1 MHQFCCCLTVLENSA
16 AYPLSTCIFSL
27 FGQPLQLVPSSSL
40 KSIMNSYLLFALVV
54 IYLGLLFFI
63 AYFAE
68 KKRSSFWVNNPY
80 VYALS
85 LAVYCSGWTYYGS
98 IGVAANQGLEYMAIY
113 IGPIIIIP
121 AWIYIN
127 SKIIRISRVNKI
139 SSIADFISL
148 RYGNSRSLSALIA
161 LVCMFAII
169 PYISLQIKA
178 ISETFHLITET
189 DHSSNIFYDSA
200 TYVVLIIALFSSYY
214 GTKYVDASEKRLGI
228 ISAVAVES
236 FLKLI
241 FFIILGI
248 FVVYGVFNGFED
260 IYQQAEKLPDFAAKN
275 TFNGLEG
282 GFNWFLMS
290 MLSMSA
296 IFLLPRQFHTA
307 IIENRKEKHLRTAIW
322 LFPLYLLIFNFFV
335 FPIAWGG
342 KILFLGQEV
351 NPELY
356 SILIPQKFGNT
367 VIAAMVF
374 FGGLSACISMIII
387 SSISLSIMLSNNII
401 IPYGWLDKF
410 KINSDVDNTK
420 IIVNIRKI
428 SIFLLI
434 ITGFIFYKYLM
445 LGKSLFSIG
454 LVSFVL
460 IAQLAPSFF
469 GAIFWRRGTYL
480 GSITGIIVGVLIC
493 YLGLVLPSF
502 YDNYQQSNFFNHR
515 FFSFFNI
522 PYLSP
527 IPQIFFWSILVNGL
541 LFTIISANKVSDYR
555 ERNYAEL
562 YVDIDDYIQNHE
574 DAYIWKGT
582 ANVSDIQKIL
592 VKFLGEKKT
601 EQALKI
607 FNLKYKIKDDSDT
620 ADSRF
625 IKFSENLLS
634 GRIGTAS
641 AKILIEGVTKE
652 DKISLPEVLKI
663 LEESKENISL
673 NKQLSEQSQQLL
685 KLSDELQNV
694 NENLIE
700 KDQQKDEF
708 LDSVA
713 HELRTPITAIR
724 ATSEILLDD
733 EDMPAELKK
742 DFLEN
747 IISESDRLSEII
759 NDILYLDKL
768 ETGTISLNIKENN
781 ILETYR
787 KSLKPLTHLFDQRH
801 LHHSEVNLLET
812 EVFQF
817 DEQRMIQVFQNILGN
832 ALKFTNDQGLIQTKF
847 QEKEGQLKISIFNT
861 GKTIPEE
868 DLYFIFDK
876 FYQSK
881 NQNLRKPVGSGLGL
895 AICKKIMIAQN
906 GDIEVKNKEIG
917 VKFEI
922 FLPIKKHHPELE
934 EFNHNNRT

>member
-1 MHQFCCCLTVLENSA
+1 
-16 AYPLSTCIFSL
+16 
-27 FGQPLQLVPSSSL
+27 
-40 KSIMNSYLLFALVV
+40 MNSYLLFALV
-54 IYLGLLFFI
+54 ILYLGILFFI

-80 VYALS
+80 VYSLS
-85 LAVYCSGWTYYGS
+85 LAVYCSAWTYYGS

-113 IGPIIIIP
+113 VGPIIIIP
-121 AWIYIN
+121 SWIYLN

-139 SSIADFISL
+139 SSIADFIGL
-148 RYGNSRSLSALIA
+148 RYGNSRSLSAIIA
-161 LVCMFAII
+161 LVCILAII
-169 PYISLQIKA
+169 PYIALQIKS

-189 DHSSNIFYDSA
+189 ENSTSILFDSS
-200 TYVVLIIALFSSYY
+200 TYVVIIIALFSSYY

-228 ISAVAVES
+228 ISAVAAES
-236 FLKLI
+236 FFKLI
-241 FFIILGI
+241 FFVILGL

-260 IYQQAEKLPDFAAKN
+260 IYRQAEKLPDFAAKN
-275 TFNGLEG
+275 SFNGLEG
-282 GFNWFLMS
+282 SFNWFLML

-307 IIENRKEKHLRTAIW
+307 IIENRKEKHIKTAIW

-342 KILFLGQEV
+342 KILFFGQDV

-356 SILIPQKFGNT
+356 SILIPQKFGNIFIST
-367 VIAAMVF
+367 LVF

-410 KINSDVDNTK
+410 KSENDTDNTK
-420 IIVNIRKI
+420 SIVNIRKV

-434 ITGFIFYKYLM
+434 ISGFIFYKYLL

-460 IAQLAPSFF
+460 IAQLGPSFF
-469 GAIFWRRGTYL
+469 GAIFWRRGTYA
-480 GSITGIIVGVLIC
+480 GSVSGIIVGVLLC
-493 YLGLVLPSF
+493 FLGLILPSF
-502 YDNYQQSNFFNHR
+502 SENFVQSEFYQSE
-515 FFSFFNI
+515 FFSFFKI

-527 IPQIFFWSILVNGL
+527 ITQIFFWSMLVNSA
-541 LFTIISANKVSDYR
+541 LFILISANTVSNYR

-574 DAYIWKGT
+574 NAYIWKGT

-592 VKFLGEKKT
+592 GRFLGQKKT

-607 FNLKYKIKDDSDT
+607 FNLKYNITDESDT

-652 DKISLPEVLKI
+652 DKISLPEVLQI
-663 LEESKENISL
+663 LEESKENISI
-673 NKQLSEQSQQLL
+673 NKQLSEQSSQLL
-685 KLSDELQNV
+685 KLSGDLQVANI
-694 NENLIE
+694 NLIE

-713 HELRTPITAIR
+713 HELRTPLTAIR

-742 DFLEN
+742 DFLKN
-747 IISESDRLSEII
+747 IISESDRLNEII

-768 ETGTISLNIKENN
+768 ETGTISLHISENN
-781 ILETYR
+781 IIETFK
-787 KSLKPLTHLFDQRH
+787 KSLKPLLHLFDQRH
-801 LHHSEVNLLET
+801 LHHSEVHLLEN
-812 EVFQF
+812 EIYRF

-832 ALKFTNDQGLIQTKF
+832 ALKFTNEQGMIQTKF
-847 QEKEGQLKISIFNT
+847 QEKDDQLKISVFNT

-868 DLYFIFDK
+868 DLEFIFDK

-881 NQNLRKPVGSGLGL
+881 NQNLRKPIGSGLGL

-906 GDIEVKNKEIG
+906 GNIEVKNKEIG
-917 VKFEI
+917 VSFEI
-922 FLPIKKHHPELE
+922 YLPKENE
-934 EFNHNNRT
+934 SVQNADDQNM

>member
-1 MHQFCCCLTVLENSA
+1 MHQCCCCLTVLKNSA

-113 IGPIIIIP
+113 VGPIIIIP
-121 AWIYIN
+121 TWIYLN
-127 SKIIRISRVNKI
+127 TKIIRISRVNKI

-148 RYGNSRSLSALIA
+148 RYGNSRSLSAIIA
-161 LVCMFAII
+161 LVCMIAII
-169 PYISLQIKA
+169 PYIGLQIKA
-178 ISETFHLITET
+178 ISETFHLVTET
-189 DHSSNIFYDSA
+189 DNTSNILLDSA
-200 TYVVLIIALFSSYY
+200 TYVVMIIALFSSYY

-236 FLKLI
+236 FLKLL

-260 IYQQAEKLPDFAAKN
+260 IYTQAEKLPDFAAKN
-275 TFNGLEG
+275 SFNGLEG
-282 GFNWFLMS
+282 SFNWFLML

-307 IIENRKEKHLRTAIW
+307 IIENRKEKHLKTAIW
-322 LFPLYLLIFNFFV
+322 LFPLYLLIFNFFI

-342 KILFLGQEV
+342 KILFFGQDV
-351 NPELY
+351 NPEFY
-356 SILIPQKFGNT
+356 SILIPQKFGNIFIST
-367 VIAAMVF
+367 LVF

-410 KINSDVDNTK
+410 KSENDTDNTK
-420 IIVNIRKI
+420 SIVNIRKI

-434 ITGFIFYKYLM
+434 LSGFIFYKYLI

-460 IAQLAPSFF
+460 IAQLGPSFF
-469 GAIFWRRGTYL
+469 GAIFWRRGTYA
-480 GSITGIIVGVLIC
+480 GSVSGIIVGILIC
-493 YLGLVLPSF
+493 FFGLILPSF
-502 YDNYQQSNFFNHR
+502 SENFLQSSLYRNEFFNFFK
-515 FFSFFNI
+515 I

-527 IPQIFFWSILVNGL
+527 ISQIFFWSLIVNSA
-541 LFTIISANKVSDYR
+541 LFAIISANTISNYR

-574 DAYIWKGT
+574 NAYIWKGT

-781 ILETYR
+781 ILETFR

-812 EVFQF
+812 EIFQF

-832 ALKFTNDQGLIQTKF
+832 ALKFTNDQGMIQTKF

-868 DLYFIFDK
+868 DLDFIFDK

-917 VKFEI
+917 VTFEI
-922 FLPIKKHHPELE
+922 FLPIKEHQLELE
-934 EFNHNNRT
+934 EFQPQ

>member
-1 MHQFCCCLTVLENSA
+1 
-16 AYPLSTCIFSL
+16 
-27 FGQPLQLVPSSSL
+27 
-40 KSIMNSYLLFALVV
+40 MNSYLLFALV
-54 IYLGLLFFI
+54 ILYLGILFFI

-80 VYALS
+80 VYSLS
-85 LAVYCSGWTYYGS
+85 LAVYCSAWTYYGS

-113 IGPIIIIP
+113 VGPIIIIP
-121 AWIYIN
+121 SWIYLN

-139 SSIADFISL
+139 SSIADFIGL
-148 RYGNSRSLSALIA
+148 RYGNSRSLSAIIA
-161 LVCMFAII
+161 LVCILAII
-169 PYISLQIKA
+169 PYIALQIKS

-189 DHSSNIFYDSA
+189 ENSTSILFDSS
-200 TYVVLIIALFSSYY
+200 TYVVIIIALFSSYY

-228 ISAVAVES
+228 ISAVAAES
-236 FLKLI
+236 FFKLI
-241 FFIILGI
+241 FFVILGL

-260 IYQQAEKLPDFAAKN
+260 IYRQAEKLPDFAAKN
-275 TFNGLEG
+275 SFNGLEG
-282 GFNWFLMS
+282 SFNWFLML

-307 IIENRKEKHLRTAIW
+307 IIENRKEKHIKTAIW

-342 KILFLGQEV
+342 KILFFGQEV

-356 SILIPQKFGNT
+356 SILIPQKFGNIFIST
-367 VIAAMVF
+367 LVF

-410 KINSDVDNTK
+410 KSENDTDNTK
-420 IIVNIRKI
+420 SIVNIRKV

-434 ITGFIFYKYLM
+434 ISGFIFYKYLL

-460 IAQLAPSFF
+460 IAQLGPSFF
-469 GAIFWRRGTYL
+469 GAIFWRRGTYA
-480 GSITGIIVGVLIC
+480 GSVSGIIVGVLLC
-493 YLGLVLPSF
+493 FLGLILPSF
-502 YDNYQQSNFFNHR
+502 SENFVQSEFYQSE
-515 FFSFFNI
+515 FFSFFKI

-527 IPQIFFWSILVNGL
+527 ITQIFFWSMLVNSA
-541 LFTIISANKVSDYR
+541 LFILISANTVSNYR

-574 DAYIWKGT
+574 NAYIWKGT

-592 VKFLGEKKT
+592 GRFLGQKKT

-607 FNLKYKIKDDSDT
+607 FNLKYNITDESDT

-652 DKISLPEVLKI
+652 DKISLPEVLQI
-663 LEESKENISL
+663 LEESKENISI
-673 NKQLSEQSQQLL
+673 NKQLSEQSSQLL
-685 KLSDELQNV
+685 KLSGDLQVANI
-694 NENLIE
+694 NLIE

-713 HELRTPITAIR
+713 HELRTPLTAIR

-733 EDMPAELKK
+733 EDMPAKLKK

-747 IISESDRLSEII
+747 IISESDRLNEII

-768 ETGTISLNIKENN
+768 ETGTISLHISENN
-781 ILETYR
+781 IIETFK
-787 KSLKPLTHLFDQRH
+787 KSLKPLLHLFDQRH
-801 LHHSEVNLLET
+801 LHHSEVHLLEN
-812 EVFQF
+812 EIYRF

-832 ALKFTNDQGLIQTKF
+832 ALKFTNEQGMIQTKF
-847 QEKEGQLKISIFNT
+847 QEKDDQLKISVFNT

-868 DLYFIFDK
+868 DLEFIFDK

-881 NQNLRKPVGSGLGL
+881 NQNLRKPIGSGLGL

-906 GDIEVKNKEIG
+906 GNIEVKNKEIG
-917 VKFEI
+917 VSFEI
-922 FLPIKKHHPELE
+922 YLPKENESVPNADDQNI
-934 EFNHNNRT
+934 

>member
-1 MHQFCCCLTVLENSA
+1 
-16 AYPLSTCIFSL
+16 
-27 FGQPLQLVPSSSL
+27 
-40 KSIMNSYLLFALVV
+40 MNSYLLFLLVI

-68 KKRSSFWVNNPY
+68 KRKSNFWVNNPY
-80 VYALS
+80 IYALS
-85 LAVYCSGWTYYGS
+85 LAVYCSAWTYYGS
-98 IGVAANQGLEYMAIY
+98 IGVASNQGLEYMAIY

-121 AWIYIN
+121 SWIFIN
-127 SKIIRISRVNKI
+127 SKIIKISRVNKI
-139 SSIADFISL
+139 SSIADFIAL
-148 RYGNSRSLSALIA
+148 RYGNSRSLSALVA
-161 LVCMFAII
+161 VVCIFAII
-169 PYISLQIKA
+169 PYIGLQIKS
-178 ISETFHLITET
+178 ISETFHLVTET
-189 DHSSNIFYDSA
+189 KHSENVFFDSA
-200 TYVVLIIALFSSYY
+200 TYVVLIIALFASYY

-241 FFIILGI
+241 FFVILGI

-260 IYQQAEKLPDFAAKN
+260 IYKQAEKLPDFASKN
-275 TFNGLEG
+275 SFNGLEG

-307 IIENRKEKHLRTAIW
+307 IVENRKEKHLKTAIW

-342 KILFLGQEV
+342 KVLFFGENV

-367 VIAAMVF
+367 AIAAMVF

-401 IPYGWLDKF
+401 IPYGWLNKF
-410 KINSDVDNTK
+410 KVDTEKDNTK
-420 IIVNIRKI
+420 NIVNIRKI

-434 ITGFIFYKYLM
+434 IFAFIFYKYLI
-445 LGKSLFSIG
+445 LGKSLYSIG
-454 LVSFVL
+454 LFSFVL
-460 IAQLAPSFF
+460 IAQLSPAFF
-469 GAIFWRRGTYL
+469 GAIFWRRGTYA
-480 GSITGIIVGVLIC
+480 GSVSGITAGIAIC
-493 YLGLVLPSF
+493 FFSLLLPSF
-502 YDNYQQSNFFNHR
+502 SENFFQSDFYKSS

-527 IPQIFFWSILVNGL
+527 ISQIFFWSILVNGA
-541 LFTIISANKVSDYR
+541 LFLIVSTNTISTYR
-555 ERNYAEL
+555 ERNYAEI
-562 YVDIDDYIQNHE
+562 YADIDDYIQNHE
-574 DAYIWKGT
+574 NSYIWKGK
-582 ANVSDIQKIL
+582 ANISDIQKIL
-592 VKFLGEKKT
+592 IRFLGDKKA

-607 FNLKYKIKDDSDT
+607 FNLKYNITDENDT

-663 LEESKENISL
+663 LEESKENITI
-673 NKQLSEQSQQLL
+673 NKQLSEQSHQLL
-685 KLSDELQNV
+685 KLSDDLQNA
-694 NENLIE
+694 NEHLIV

-713 HELRTPITAIR
+713 HELRTPLTAIR
-724 ATSEILLDD
+724 ATGEILLDD
-733 EDMPAELKK
+733 EDMPSELKK

-747 IISESDRLSEII
+747 IISESDRLAEII

-768 ETGTISLNIKENN
+768 ETGNIPLKIEENN
-781 ILETYR
+781 IIQTFQ
-787 KSLKPLTHLFDQRH
+787 KSVKPLFHLFEQRN
-801 LHHSEVNLLET
+801 LHHSEVNLLKT
-812 EVFQF
+812 ENFRY
-817 DEQRMIQVFQNILGN
+817 DEQRMIQVFQNILRN
-832 ALKFTNDQGLIQTKF
+832 ALKFTNEQGMIQTKF
-847 QEKEGQLKISIFNT
+847 QVKDDFLKISIFNT
-861 GKTIPEE
+861 GKIIPEE
-868 DLYFIFDK
+868 DLEFVFEK

-895 AICKKIMIAQN
+895 AICKKIMLAQN
-906 GDIEVKNKEIG
+906 GDIKVKNKEIG
-917 VKFEI
+917 VTFEI
-922 FLPIKKHHPELE
+922 YLPIKGSNELE
-934 EFNHNNRT
+934 EFNKNSRM